1 MRFVKF
7 CAKDAVQLATCLF
20 YIIKL
25 PRQAVPIATVHSTAS
40 GDKKVI
46 PTAVSGNKNSS

>member
-1 MRFVKF
+1 MLYSWSMLK
-7 CAKDAVQLATCLF
+7 LATWLF

-25 PRQAVPIATVHSTAS
+25 PRQAVPIAVVHSEAP